1 VQPNK
6 GKVDLQVQDDVTRV
20 YEWLPLQQGT
30 KASNN
35 NDSSAQ
41 LQTSPFVFFQ
51 LKDWALLSVENISEG
66 TSYGE
71 QPTVWAKNPVWSS

>member
-6 GKVDLQVQDDVTRV
+6 GKVDLQVQDDVTCV

-30 KASNN
+30 KAANYT
-35 NDSSAQ
+35 DSSAQ
-41 LQTSPFVFFQ
+41 LETSPFVFFQ

-66 TSYGE
+66 TSYVE
-71 QPTVWAKNPVWSS
+71 QPTVRTKNPVWSS